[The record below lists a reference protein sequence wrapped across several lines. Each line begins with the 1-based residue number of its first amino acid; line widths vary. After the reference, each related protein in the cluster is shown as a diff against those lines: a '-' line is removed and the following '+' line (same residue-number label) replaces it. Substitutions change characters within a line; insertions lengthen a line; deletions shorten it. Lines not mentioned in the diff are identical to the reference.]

1 MDPKIE
7 NLDVAACRQQ
17 AKNCRALAEKVMT
30 PAHRVMLEHI
40 ADTWDRIAV
49 DIKGRK

>member
-1 MDPKIE
+1 MDAKTV

-17 AKNCRALAEKVMT
+17 AENCCALAEKVMT

-49 DIKGRK
+49 DIRGRK

>member
-1 MDPKIE
+1 MDAKTV

-40 ADTWDRIAV
+40 ADTWDRA
-49 DIKGRK
+49 RY